1 MANKFLIELGI
12 HLPEIRNQFSLTQE
26 EFSSLL
32 GMSRPTLIKI
42 EQDPTRLTKTIAMT
56 LYVAVQ
62 YLIEKDKV
70 VLNNLNPNNFDKV
83 DSVPQL
89 LQIIT
94 SKTSISPSSILGGT
108 ISVLGSKVL
117 SNVSMSSI
125 GSFLGKIKKKSS
137 TEDSDALEHLPL
149 KNELQKSIDFEAL
162 SKVWDN
168 KAASDLIENNLNAVN
183 KKEKNCL
190 QFFNLESWN
199 VIEFM
204 NQLEES

>member
-1 MANKFLIELGI
+1 MTNKFLIELGI

-32 GMSRPTLIKI
+32 GISRPTLIKI

-70 VLNNLNPNNFDKV
+70 MLNNLKPENYEKV

-89 LQIIT
+89 LQTIAST
-94 SKTSISPSSILGGT
+94 TSISSSSILGGT
-108 ISVLGSKVL
+108 IGVLGGKVL

-125 GSFLGKIKKKSS
+125 GSFLGKIKKKSTS
-137 TEDSDALEHLPL
+137 EDSGALEHSSL
-149 KNELQKSIDFEAL
+149 KSELLKSIDFEAL

-168 KAASDLIENNLNAVN
+168 KSASALIENNLSAVN

>member
-1 MANKFLIELGI
+1 MANKYLIELGI

-26 EFSSLL
+26 EFSLLL

-70 VLNNLNPNNFDKV
+70 VLNNLNPNNFEKV

-137 TEDSDALEHLPL
+137 PEDSDALEHLPL
-149 KNELQKSIDFEAL
+149 KNELQKNIDFEAL

-168 KAASDLIENNLNAVN
+168 KAASDLIENNLNTVN
-183 KKEKNCL
+183 KKEINCL
-190 QFFNLESWN
+190 QFFNLKSWN
-199 VIEFM
+199 VIKFM

>member
-1 MANKFLIELGI
+1 MANKYLIELGI

-32 GMSRPTLIKI
+32 GISRPTLIKI

-70 VLNNLNPNNFDKV
+70 MLNNLKPENFEKV

-89 LQIIT
+89 LQTIAST
-94 SKTSISPSSILGGT
+94 TSISSSSILGGT
-108 ISVLGSKVL
+108 IGVLGGKVL

-125 GSFLGKIKKKSS
+125 GSFLGKIKKKSTS
-137 TEDSDALEHLPL
+137 EDSGALEHSSL
-149 KNELQKSIDFEAL
+149 KNELLKSIDFEAL

-168 KAASDLIENNLNAVN
+168 KSASALIENNLSAVN